1 MQTNQL
7 RRYELDTERASAFVE
22 WFGSG
27 LAEVRTAHGFTIEW
41 AYLDAD
47 HTEFTWLVSFEGDV
61 AAFLAAEAIYSAS
74 DASKALIAVLPDAIR
89 GMHTSFVTQ
98 V

>member
-1 MQTNQL
+1 MQTHQL
-7 RRYELDTERASAFVE
+7 RRYELDPERATDFVD

-41 AYLDAD
+41 AYLAAD
-47 HTEFTWLVSFEGDV
+47 RTEFTWLVSFEGDV
-61 AAFLAAEAIYSAS
+61 DAFLAAEAVYSAS

-89 GMHTSFVTQ
+89 GMHTSFVAQ